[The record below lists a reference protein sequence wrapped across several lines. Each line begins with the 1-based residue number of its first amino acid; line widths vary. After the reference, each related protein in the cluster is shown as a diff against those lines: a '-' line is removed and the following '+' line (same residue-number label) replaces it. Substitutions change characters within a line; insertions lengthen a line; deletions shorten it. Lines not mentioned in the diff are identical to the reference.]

1 MLLDILGIVLPVLA
15 TIVAAV
21 IAKRSASR
29 ELQIKFDHLQKQWE
43 HERELAVESRFS
55 EMAAAVSNYLHTQGP
70 NVWSDALAKVAAVR
84 VDSDGDLA
92 AALDRLY
99 DALDNGSRDKV
110 GLALSL
116 VINLY
121 RDEHQHKAPE

>member
-1 MLLDILGIVLPVLA
+1 
-15 TIVAAV
+15 
-21 IAKRSASR
+21 
-29 ELQIKFDHLQKQWE
+29 
-43 HERELAVESRFS
+43 
-55 EMAAAVSNYLHTQGP
+55 MAAAVSNYLHTQGS
-70 NVWSDALAKVAAVR
+70 NVWPDALAKVAAVR
-84 VDSDGDLA
+84 VESNGDLA